1 MDTEEIISVIPT
13 SPVTN
18 NFKSTFYRKRENNT
32 LNFKTIKLYFETWEN
47 YYQPVAEVKQM
58 IHNQFVEVG
67 PQKSSRTQLTLPTI
81 ILVDVMLNVVM
92 VMVVV
97 VVVAAVVVAEAAV
110 VKSFNL
116 KQNLE

>member
-1 MDTEEIISVIPT
+1 MIPT

-18 NFKSTFYRKRENNT
+18 NFKSNNT

-58 IHNQFVEVG
+58 IHSQFVEVR

-97 VVVAAVVVAEAAV
+97 VVVVAAVVVAEAAV